1 MGASAAVNRVAGI
14 ASGSTSDEKRSRP
27 LPRKPP
33 GQSARVSAQQMLRKN
48 LPAPVRA
55 VTSYSCPRIVALIN
69 DSVHVYAV
77 RLYGEFFN
85 VNRDGD
91 GGAKAVRRVAAGFH
105 LGARKYVAAHSR
117 PLSCGLIVVLLLLHV
132 AQRFFK
138 THGVRITGNRE
149 RAMKDWTEGEIRWI
163 ALETIGE
170 RYRRYRLPD
179 AAAEAAM
186 MGSLSRYGQLSP
198 LAVCLREEKAEVL
211 DGFKRV
217 AAARTLPAISSL
229 QARLVEVDE
238 PTAKAI
244 ILGLNG
250 IGGRMK
256 ELEEAWI
263 VQALVREDGLSQLQV
278 AELLQRHKSW
288 VCRRLALL
296 ERLAEECREDLRLGL
311 LSPTM
316 ARQLTRL
323 PAGNQVEVVA
333 AARREHLTAAEMH
346 GMVDLIVACTGRPQV
361 EFILH
366 EPRRALR
373 QAQVESL
380 PAWDPRLSAAGNR
393 VLRQLGHLLDG
404 LGRMENWLRHK
415 GRADLAP
422 CDRGVLSPSFGR
434 LGRDAR
440 SVAELTEDLLTEI
453 DLP

>member
-1 MGASAAVNRVAGI
+1 
-14 ASGSTSDEKRSRP
+14 
-27 LPRKPP
+27 
-33 GQSARVSAQQMLRKN
+33 
-48 LPAPVRA
+48 
-55 VTSYSCPRIVALIN
+55 
-69 DSVHVYAV
+69 
-77 RLYGEFFN
+77 
-85 VNRDGD
+85 
-91 GGAKAVRRVAAGFH
+91 
-105 LGARKYVAAHSR
+105 
-117 PLSCGLIVVLLLLHV
+117 
-132 AQRFFK
+132 
-138 THGVRITGNRE
+138 
-149 RAMKDWTEGEIRWI
+149 MKDWTEGEIRWI
-163 ALETIGE
+163 TLDTIGE

-186 MGSLSRYGQLSP
+186 AGSLARYGQVSP
-198 LAVCLREEKAEVL
+198 VAVCLREEKPEVL

-217 AAARTLPAISSL
+217 SAAKTLPAVLSL
-229 QARLVEVDE
+229 QARLVEVNE

-296 ERLAEECREDLRLGL
+296 ERLSQECRDDLRLGL

-323 PAGNQVEVVA
+323 PVGNQVEVVA
-333 AARREHLTAAEMH
+333 AARREHLTAVELH
-346 GMVDLIVACTGRPQV
+346 GVVDLVVACTGRSDV
-361 EFILH
+361 EFVLR

-373 QAQVESL
+373 QAEVESL

-415 GRADLAP
+415 GRADLAA
-422 CDRGVLSPSFGR
+422 CDRGVLAPGFGR
-434 LGRDAR
+434 LVRDAR
-440 SVAELTEDLLTEI
+440 NVAELSEDLLREI

>member
-1 MGASAAVNRVAGI
+1 
-14 ASGSTSDEKRSRP
+14 
-27 LPRKPP
+27 
-33 GQSARVSAQQMLRKN
+33 MLWKN
-48 LPAPVRA
+48 LPVPVRA
-55 VTSYSCPRIVALIN
+55 VTNCSFPRIVALIN
-69 DSVHVYAV
+69 DSVRVYAV

-85 VNRDGD
+85 VNRGGD

-105 LGARKYVAAHSR
+105 PGARKYVAAHGR
-117 PLSCGLIVVLLLLHV
+117 PLPCGLIVVSSLLHV
-132 AQRFFK
+132 AQQLCK
-138 THGVRITGNRE
+138 TNGIRITGNRE

-186 MGSLSRYGQLSP
+186 TGSLGRYGQLSP

-296 ERLAEECREDLRLGL
+296 ERLAEECRQDLRLGL

-323 PAGNQVEVVA
+323 PAGNQAEVVA

-346 GMVDLIVACTGRPQV
+346 GTVDLIVACPGRPQV

-373 QAQVESL
+373 QAQIESL

-453 DLP
+453 DVP

>member
-1 MGASAAVNRVAGI
+1 M
-14 ASGSTSDEKRSRP
+14 
-27 LPRKPP
+27 
-33 GQSARVSAQQMLRKN
+33 
-48 LPAPVRA
+48 
-55 VTSYSCPRIVALIN
+55 N
-69 DSVHVYAV
+69 DW
-77 RLYGEFFN
+77 
-85 VNRDGD
+85 
-91 GGAKAVRRVAAGFH
+91 
-105 LGARKYVAAHSR
+105 
-117 PLSCGLIVVLLLLHV
+117 
-132 AQRFFK
+132 
-138 THGVRITGNRE
+138 
-149 RAMKDWTEGEIRWI
+149 MEGEIRWL
-163 ALETIGE
+163 AVEAIGE

-186 MGSLSRYGQLSP
+186 ASSLGRYGQLSP
-198 LAVCLREEKAEVL
+198 LAVCLREERPEVL

-217 AAARTLPAISSL
+217 AAGRTVAGVTSL
-229 QARLVEVDE
+229 QARLVVVDE

-278 AELLQRHKSW
+278 AELLGRHKSW

-296 ERLAEECREDLRLGL
+296 ERLSEECREDLRLGL

-323 PAGNQVEVVA
+323 PAGNQIEVVA
-333 AARREHLTAAEMH
+333 AARREHLTAAEVH
-346 GMVDLIVACTGRPQV
+346 GVVDLVVACASRPQV
-361 EFILH
+361 EFILD

-373 QAQVESL
+373 QAQMESL

-393 VLRQLGHLLDG
+393 VLRQLGGLVSG
-404 LGRMENWLRHK
+404 LGRMENWLRHR

-422 CDRGVLSPSFGR
+422 CDRSVLSPSFQR
-434 LGRDAR
+434 LTRDAR
-440 SVAELTEDLLTEI
+440 AVAEQTEDLLKEI

>member
-1 MGASAAVNRVAGI
+1 MGTAAQGDAI
-14 ASGSTSDEKRSRP
+14 QSPPDSTLAQETTSPHILSPGLVGLGLSRRCGA
-27 LPRKPP
+27 LR
-33 GQSARVSAQQMLRKN
+33 QQFSK
-48 LPAPVRA
+48 
-55 VTSYSCPRIVALIN
+55 TN
-69 DSVHVYAV
+69 D
-77 RLYGEFFN
+77 
-85 VNRDGD
+85 
-91 GGAKAVRRVAAGFH
+91 
-105 LGARKYVAAHSR
+105 
-117 PLSCGLIVVLLLLHV
+117 
-132 AQRFFK
+132 
-138 THGVRITGNRE
+138 VRITCKRE
-149 RAMKDWTEGEIRWI
+149 RAMKDWPEGEIRWL
-163 ALETIGE
+163 ALEAIGE

-179 AAAEAAM
+179 AAGEAAM
-186 MGSLSRYGQLSP
+186 AGSLARYGQLSP
-198 LAVCLREEKAEVL
+198 VAVCLREEKPEVL

-217 AAARTLPAISSL
+217 AAARTLPAVVSL

-296 ERLAEECREDLRLGL
+296 ERLSEECREDLRLGL

-323 PAGNQVEVVA
+323 PAGNQMEVVA

-346 GMVDLIVACTGRPQV
+346 GVVDLIVGCTGRPDV

-373 QAQVESL
+373 QAQIESL

-393 VLRQLGHLLDG
+393 ILRQLGHLLDG

-422 CDRGVLSPSFGR
+422 CDRGVLSPGFGR
-434 LGRDAR
+434 LTRDTR
-440 SVAELTEDLLTEI
+440 NVAELSEDLLTEI

>member
-1 MGASAAVNRVAGI
+1 M
-14 ASGSTSDEKRSRP
+14 
-27 LPRKPP
+27 
-33 GQSARVSAQQMLRKN
+33 
-48 LPAPVRA
+48 
-55 VTSYSCPRIVALIN
+55 
-69 DSVHVYAV
+69 
-77 RLYGEFFN
+77 
-85 VNRDGD
+85 
-91 GGAKAVRRVAAGFH
+91 
-105 LGARKYVAAHSR
+105 
-117 PLSCGLIVVLLLLHV
+117 
-132 AQRFFK
+132 
-138 THGVRITGNRE
+138 TG
-149 RAMKDWTEGEIRWI
+149 WTEGEIRWI
-163 ALETIGE
+163 ALETIGD

-179 AAAEAAM
+179 AVAEAAM
-186 MGSLSRYGQLSP
+186 AGSLARYGQLSP
-198 LAVCLREEKAEVL
+198 LAVCLREERPEVL

-217 AAARTLPAISSL
+217 AAAKTLPAVLSL

-256 ELEEAWI
+256 GREGAWI

-296 ERLAEECREDLRLGL
+296 ERLSEECREDLRLGL

-323 PAGNQVEVVA
+323 PAGNQAEVVA

-346 GMVDLIVACTGRPQV
+346 GVVDLIVACTGRPQV

-373 QAQVESL
+373 QSEIESL

-422 CDRGVLSPSFGR
+422 CDRGVLSPGFGR
-434 LGRDAR
+434 LVRDTR
-440 SVAELTEDLLTEI
+440 TVAELTEDLLTEI